1 MQQKIQTRKNIDI
14 SKHKGIKV
22 FAPASVAN
30 VACGFDIL
38 GFALEHPGDEIIVKY
53 SNTPGL
59 KITTITGTKKKLP
72 LDIKSN
78 TAGVAGLK
86 VLEALG
92 ETSIGIDMEVHKK
105 MPFGSGLGS
114 SAASAVGGAM
124 AINELLGR
132 PFEKRDLLPF
142 AIEGESIASGSIHAD
157 NVAPS
162 LLGGFTLV
170 RDSITCDVIRIPV
183 PKGFFA
189 TVIYPK
195 VEVLTKEARAMLK
208 KEVELKL
215 SIQQSANMGAFI
227 MGMVNSDFDLI
238 SRSLKDIIIE
248 PQRAPLIPHF
258 YDVKKA
264 ALDEGVLG
272 CSISGSGPS
281 IFALSNNSLTA
292 ERAGK
297 AMQQIF
303 KENKIETELFISPI
317 NTEGARLV

>member
-1 MQQKIQTRKNIDI
+1 MLQTRKNIDI

-38 GFALEHPGDEIIVKY
+38 GFALDKPGDEIVVKY
-53 SNTPGL
+53 SETPGL
-59 KITTITGTKKKLP
+59 KITAITGTSKKLP
-72 LDIKSN
+72 LDVNLN
-78 TAGVAGLK
+78 TAGVAGLR
-86 VLEALG
+86 VLEALE
-92 ETSIGIDMEVHKK
+92 ETNIGIEMQVHKK

-142 AIEGESIASGSIHAD
+142 ALAGESVASGGIHAD

-170 RDSITCDVIRIPV
+170 RDSLSCDVARVPV
-183 PKGFFA
+183 PRGIFA

-195 VEVLTKEARAMLK
+195 VEILTKEARAMLK
-208 KEVELKL
+208 AEISLKT

-227 MGMVNSDFDLI
+227 IGMMNSDFELI
-238 SRSLKDIIIE
+238 RRSLKDLIIE

-258 YDVKKA
+258 YDAQQA
-264 ALDEGVLG
+264 ALDCGVLG

-281 IFALSNNSLTA
+281 IFALSNSSVTA
-292 ERAGK
+292 EQAGI

-303 KENKIETELFISPI
+303 SAHKIETELFISAI
-317 NTEGARLV
+317 NNEGARLM

>member
-1 MQQKIQTRKNIDI
+1 MQEGTQTRKNIDK

-38 GFALEHPGDEIIVKY
+38 GFALERPGDEIIVKY
-53 SNTPGL
+53 SETPGL
-59 KITTITGTKKKLP
+59 KITAITGTKKKLP
-72 LDIKSN
+72 LNIEGN

-92 ETSIGIDMEVHKK
+92 ETSIGIDMEIHKK

-124 AINELLGR
+124 AVNELLGR

-142 AIEGESIASGSIHAD
+142 AIAGESVASGAIHAD

-170 RDSITCDVIRIPV
+170 RDSISCDIIRIPV
-183 PKGFFA
+183 PKGLFA

-208 KEVELKL
+208 KEVDLKL

-227 MGMVNSDFDLI
+227 MGMVNADFELI
-238 SRSLKDIIIE
+238 RRSLKDLIIE

-258 YDVKKA
+258 YEIQQTAIDA
-264 ALDEGVLG
+264 GVLG

-292 ERAGK
+292 ENAGK
-297 AMQQIF
+297 AMQEIF
-303 KENKIETELFISPI
+303 TRNKVETELFISAI
-317 NTEGARLV
+317 NNEGASLV

>member
-1 MQQKIQTRKNIDI
+1 MQQGTQTRKNIDAT
-14 SKHKGIKV
+14 KHKGIKV

-53 SNTPGL
+53 TDSPGL
-59 KITTITGTKKKLP
+59 KITAITGTKKKLP
-72 LDIKSN
+72 LEVGGN

-92 ETSIGIDMEVHKK
+92 ETSIGIAMEIHKK

-132 PFEKRDLLPF
+132 PFEKKDLLPF
-142 AIEGESIASGSIHAD
+142 AIAGESVASGAIHAD

-183 PKGFFA
+183 PKGLFA

-208 KEVELKL
+208 KEVALQL

-227 MGMVNSDFDLI
+227 MGMVNADFNLI
-238 SRSLKDIIIE
+238 RRSLKDVIIE
-248 PQRAPLIPHF
+248 PQRAPLIPSF
-258 YDVKKA
+258 YDAQQA
-264 ALDEGVLG
+264 ALDAGVLG

-281 IFALSNNSLTA
+281 IFALADNSLTA
-292 ERAGK
+292 ESAGK
-297 AMQQIF
+297 AMQSMFAQQ
-303 KENKIETELFISPI
+303 KIETELFISAI
-317 NTEGARLV
+317 NNEGAKLV

>member
-1 MQQKIQTRKNIDI
+1 MQEGTQTRKIIDVNT
-14 SKHKGIKV
+14 HKGIKV

-38 GFALEHPGDEIIVKY
+38 GFALEKPGDEIIVKY
-53 SNTPGL
+53 SDTPGFR
-59 KITTITGTKKKLP
+59 ITKITGTQKKLP
-72 LDIKSN
+72 LDVHSN
-78 TAGVAGLK
+78 TAGVAALK
-86 VLEALG
+86 LLSSLG
-92 ETSIGIDMEVHKK
+92 ETNIGIEMEIHKK

-132 PFEKRDLLPF
+132 PYEKRDLLPF
-142 AIEGESIASGSIHAD
+142 AVAGESIASGAIHAD

-170 RDSITCDVIRIPV
+170 RDSVTCDVTRVPV
-183 PKGFFA
+183 PRGMYA

-208 KEVELKL
+208 TEVSLKQTV
-215 SIQQSANMGAFI
+215 QQSANLGAFI
-227 MGMVNSDFDLI
+227 LGMVNADFGMIRRALTDV
-238 SRSLKDIIIE
+238 IIE

-258 YDVKKA
+258 MEVKQA
-264 ALDEGVLG
+264 ALDAGVLG

-281 IFALSNNSLTA
+281 IFALSNSSLVA
-292 ERAGK
+292 EEAGK

-303 KENKIETELFISPI
+303 QQNKIETELFISPI
-317 NTEGARLV
+317 NMEGARLM

>member
-1 MQQKIQTRKNIDI
+1 MTEGTQTRKNIDPN
-14 SKHKGIKV
+14 KHTGVKV

-38 GFALEHPGDEIIVKY
+38 GFALERPGDEILVRY
-53 SNTPGL
+53 ADTPGL
-59 KITTITGTKKKLP
+59 KITKITGTKKKLP
-72 LDIKSN
+72 LDVMGN
-78 TAGVAGLK
+78 TAGVAAWK

-92 ETSIGIDMEVHKK
+92 ETGLGIEMEIHKK

-142 AIEGESIASGSIHAD
+142 ALAGEAVASGGIHAD

-170 RDSITCDVIRIPV
+170 RDSLTCDIARVPV
-183 PKGFFA
+183 PRGMFA
-189 TVIYPK
+189 TVVYPY

-208 KEVELKL
+208 TEVDLKL

-227 MGMVNSDFDLI
+227 IGMMNSDFDLI
-238 SRSLKDIIIE
+238 RRSLKDLIIE

-258 YDVKKA
+258 YEVQKV
-264 ALDEGVLG
+264 ALAEGVLG

-292 ERAGK
+292 ENAGK
-297 AMQQIF
+297 AMQAIF
-303 KENKIETELFISPI
+303 KQHNIECELFISAI
-317 NTEGARLV
+317 NNDGAKLV